1 MNATL
6 KFHDSMCFGH
16 MCKRY
21 GKWALGAFGLKRFQ
35 ARHGMKKTNF
45 NFSNQEC
52 SLPQDD
58 LTFEGHTSFFKSTC
72 KFTCVK
78 YKHRHLCH
86 SKISIGLKL
95 YWLCINNPKIWATC
109 NHKSSLRDFSFSLW
123 MTRTLVLIVCTFSLI
138 IYFALF

>member
-1 MNATL
+1 MIQCVLVVCVKVWQVSFRGIWTQKISSLSWNEKA
-6 KFHDSMCFGH
+6 
-16 MCKRY
+16 
-21 GKWALGAFGLKRFQ
+21 
-35 ARHGMKKTNF
+35 NF

-58 LTFEGHTSFFKSTC
+58 LTLEGHTRFFKSTC

-95 YWLCINNPKIWATC
+95 YWLCINNPKFGQIVTT
-109 NHKSSLRDFSFSLW
+109 SLHFEIFFFLCEW
-123 MTRTLVLIVCTFSLI
+123 QGPLVLIMCTFSLI